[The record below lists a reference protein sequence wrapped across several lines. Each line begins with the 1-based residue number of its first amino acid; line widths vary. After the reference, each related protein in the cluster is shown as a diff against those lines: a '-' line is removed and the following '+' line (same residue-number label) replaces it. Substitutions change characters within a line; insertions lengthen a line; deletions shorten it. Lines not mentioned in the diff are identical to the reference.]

1 MTEDLAQL
9 AGQLTAY
16 LGPFTPYLVRAG
28 ERAAEEA
35 GGLVGA
41 DAWAGV
47 KRVWGRLRPA
57 VDADQRASEAVLE
70 LSAAPDDADLRTQLR
85 LQLGRLL
92 ARDDELAAGLAR
104 LLADA
109 PARPAAPVTG
119 VVVNGEISGGTVNG
133 IVNVGEAVRRL
144 PG

>member
-9 AGQLTAY
+9 AAQLAAY

-35 GGLVGA
+35 GGRVGG

-57 VDADQRASEAVLE
+57 IDADQRASEAVVE
-70 LSAAPDDADLRTQLR
+70 LSGAPDDADLRAQLR
-85 LQLGRLL
+85 VQLGRLL
-92 ARDDELAAGLAR
+92 AQDDELASGLAR
-104 LLADA
+104 LLVDT
-109 PARPAAPVTG
+109 PASVTG

-133 IVNVGEAVRRL
+133 IVNIGGARRL
-144 PG
+144 G